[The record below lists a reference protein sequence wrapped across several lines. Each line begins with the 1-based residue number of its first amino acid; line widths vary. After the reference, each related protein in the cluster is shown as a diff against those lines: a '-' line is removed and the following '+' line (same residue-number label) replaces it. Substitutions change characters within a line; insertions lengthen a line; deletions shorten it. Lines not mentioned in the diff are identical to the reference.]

1 MLSMNISENASS
13 EFSFSFL
20 YNLPVPTGT
29 HAIVLVVP
37 VPVAPDEGREVAL
50 IAIDKLRRP
59 VDTYADTLVAVAAI
73 AARTIA
79 RTQDPRS
86 GPDMPTARSQDS
98 GGPRSQQDRAC
109 NILRLKGLIV
119 SRESLR

>member
-1 MLSMNISENASS
+1 MNISSENASS

-20 YNLPVPTGT
+20 HNLPVPTGT
-29 HAIVLVVP
+29 RAIVLVP
-37 VPVAPDEGREVAL
+37 VPAAPDEGREAAL
-50 IAIDKLRRP
+50 IAIDKLRRS
-59 VDTYADTLVAVAAI
+59 VDTRADTLAAVAAI
-73 AARTIA
+73 AARTTA

-86 GPDMPTARSQDS
+86 DTPMARSQDS